1 MIYQPII
8 FKVSCKETIPET
20 ILMYKLYLYL
30 YLSYMKYVITEN
42 KMLNVFSKYIEKS
55 HPELLKLTRRRTEI
69 DYGYYLTYYDQLG
82 NHYSIFQYLVEEDDN
97 GGELRLLI
105 VKSEF
110 PSEIENM
117 FGRKYLS
124 LLKEWFESVYKLP
137 VDLIEERI

>member
-1 MIYQPII
+1 
-8 FKVSCKETIPET
+8 
-20 ILMYKLYLYL
+20 
-30 YLSYMKYVITEN
+30 MKYVITEN
-42 KMLNVFSKYIEKS
+42 KMLNVFSKYIEKA
-55 HPELLKLTRRRTEI
+55 HPGLLTLTRRRTEI

-82 NHYSIFQYLVEEDDN
+82 NYYSIFEYLVEEDDN

-110 PSEIENM
+110 PSDIENM

>member
-1 MIYQPII
+1 MNYQPII

-42 KMLNVFSKYIEKS
+42 KMFNVFSKYIEKA
-55 HPELLKLTRRRTEI
+55 HPELLLLTQNRKETE
-69 DYGYYLTYYDQLG
+69 YGYYITYYDELG
-82 NHYSIFQYLVEEDDN
+82 NYYSIFHYLVEEDDDGN
-97 GGELRLLI
+97 ELRLLI

-110 PSEIENM
+110 PSDIENM